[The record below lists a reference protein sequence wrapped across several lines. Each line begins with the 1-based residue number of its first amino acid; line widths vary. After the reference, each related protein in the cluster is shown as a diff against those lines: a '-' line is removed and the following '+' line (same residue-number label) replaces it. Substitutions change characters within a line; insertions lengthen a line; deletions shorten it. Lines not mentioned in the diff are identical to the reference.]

1 MYGEIH
7 ICLVSSAFLL
17 FKRLGKSRRDAQITR
32 IDHPLASCGL
42 KPHTCEST
50 RNKLDQ
56 ARVILVTVVGLIKGE
71 IKPISILKRLRFQF
85 PASIV

>member
-17 FKRLGKSRRDAQITR
+17 FKRLGKPRRDAQITR

-42 KPHTCEST
+42 KPT